1 MINTKK
7 RKLQKLLLLILMLV
21 VIGML
26 FFFFREIIIPFIKA
40 EINKQYDEAKT
51 LLNDAGI
58 VGMIAVTLIEGL
70 QMVVVFIP
78 AEFIQMSSGM
88 AYPMWLTVIL
98 LDFGVMFGASIIWVL
113 VHTFKFDK
121 DLFQNATNKIEKYA
135 KKAKNTQLLMYLL
148 FFMPIIPFGAICYYG
163 SSSKIKYPRYILT
176 CATGVLPSIITS
188 IFMGRALKE
197 FISDSIPLV
206 WLIIIIVGLAL
217 LLFIFIFILLN
228 HFIFKQNKGTPEHPF
243 YSFMNFLL
251 KIVRRNGRNFKFKGQ
266 EELAKIKDQTF
277 VCLSNHCGEYDFYR
291 GYKAVGVPLANVAN
305 RHILNNKVFKK
316 PSKLAGFIP
325 KRLFDKDLETII
337 KIKKM
342 LKDNYS
348 VYICPEGRLS
358 IDGTNYPYV
367 GKLARFVKSLHTNIV
382 ILNIQ
387 GGYLAEGKWQKR
399 WYFTPIL
406 CEIKSVL
413 TAHEINALDDDTL
426 ENHLKE
432 NLSYNDFT
440 YSKDLNVYK
449 MKNKALNLEHVLYMC
464 PKCHQRYQMATK
476 NNTLYCKHCG
486 FEVTLQ
492 NNMWFDNN
500 EYPNIHEYYQEIKRL
515 EKPSLKDLHLETN
528 VDVKIF
534 NKDNNK
540 YEKDEGLCTLTN
552 QTISFK
558 STKRDYYIEKDLKE
572 LFGLAFGVNEE
583 FEFYDNERLHY
594 FYPKENKTM
603 CTRWALLVDLIN
615 EE

>member
-1 MINTKK
+1 
-7 RKLQKLLLLILMLV
+7 MLV
-21 VIGML
+21 VVGML

-40 EINKQYDEAKT
+40 EVNKEYDEAKN
-51 LLNDAGI
+51 LLRNAGVI
-58 VGMIAVTLIEGL
+58 GMFAVSLIEGL

-88 AYPMWLTVIL
+88 AYPIWLTIIL
-98 LDFGVMFGASIIWVL
+98 LDSGVVIGASIIWVL

-121 DLFQNATNKIEKYA
+121 ELFQKASNTIEKYA
-135 KKAKNTQLLMYLL
+135 KKAKNTQLLMYFL

-163 SSSKIKYPRYILT
+163 SGSKIKYPRYILT

-197 FISDSIPLV
+197 FISDNIPLI
-206 WLIIIIVGLAL
+206 WLILIIIGLASI
-217 LLFIFIFILLN
+217 LFIFIFILLN

-243 YSFMNFLL
+243 YNFMNFLL
-251 KIVRRNGRNFKFKGQ
+251 KIIRRNGRNFRFKGQ
-266 EELAKIKDQTF
+266 EKLAKVKDQPF
-277 VCLSNHCGEYDFYR
+277 VCLSNHCGQYDFYR
-291 GYKAVGVPLANVAN
+291 AYKTCGVAFANVAN
-305 RHILNNKVFKK
+305 RHILNSKALKK
-316 PSKLAGFIP
+316 PGKAAGFIP
-325 KRLFDKDLETII
+325 KRLFDKDLETVI

-342 LKDNYS
+342 LKDKYP

-358 IDGTNYPYV
+358 VDGTNYPYL
-367 GKLARFVKSLHTNIV
+367 GKLARFVKSLHSGLAM
-382 ILNIQ
+382 LNIQ

-406 CEIKSVL
+406 CEIKTVL
-413 TAHEINALDDDTL
+413 TKEEIEAMDDEEL
-426 ENHLKE
+426 ERIFKNDLA
-432 NLSYNDFT
+432 YNDFT

-449 MKNKALNLEHVLYMC
+449 MKNKAVNLEHVLYMC
-464 PKCHQRYQMATK
+464 PKCHHRYEMASK

-486 FEVTLQ
+486 FETTLQ
-492 NNMWFDNN
+492 NNMWFDN
-500 EYPNIHEYYQEIKRL
+500 EQYQNIHEYYEEIKRL
-515 EKPSLKDLHLETN
+515 EKPSLESLHLEAM

-534 NKDNNK
+534 NKEDNK

-558 STKRDYYIEKDLKE
+558 STLRDYYIEKDLRE

-583 FEFYDNERLHY
+583 FEFYHNERLHY
-594 FYPKENKTM
+594 FYPKENKTI

-615 EE
+615 EEQYGTK